1 MGTAIGDIR
10 WTYLSAVLLRYRQ
23 VNRPWKHILLK
34 VITDWCYSSADWHL
48 NLCKTAVQLTRLP
61 KGHLFTANT
70 AEQKH
75 LIAFELSISKY
86 GERSNSFS
94 LMVLFFFKS
103 LHPCYHSSSLLDSD
117 VFIKPTPFFVS
128 SESHS
133 LSSVPSLLRVTCSS
147 FSVSAAASAT
157 VLQYVSMLMR
167 WQHMAHSL
175 FKLSRQ
181 TGTKPLNSPCISSPY
196 LPQLDH
202 TTLIS

>member
-10 WTYLSAVLLRYRQ
+10 WTYLSAVLRYRQ

-94 LMVLFFFKS
+94 LMVLFFKI
-103 LHPCYHSSSLLDSD
+103 PASLLSL
-117 VFIKPTPFFVS
+117 FLPFGFWCFHQA
-128 SESHS
+128 HS
-133 LSSVPSLLRVTCSS
+133 LLCLLRVPLALLCSLPSASNLLIFQCVCSS
-147 FSVSAAASAT
+147 LCNSAT
-157 VLQYVSMLMR
+157 VCQYANEVAAYGS
-167 WQHMAHSL
+167 
-175 FKLSRQ
+175 F
-181 TGTKPLNSPCISSPY
+181 
-196 LPQLDH
+196 
-202 TTLIS
+202 LI

>member
-1 MGTAIGDIR
+1 MKQKSSRRTHTLTMGTAIGDIR
-10 WTYLSAVLLRYRQ
+10 WTYLSAVLRYRQ

-94 LMVLFFFKS
+94 LMVLFF
-103 LHPCYHSSSLLDSD
+103 LNPCILVITLPPFWILMFSSSPL
-117 VFIKPTPFFVS
+117 P
-128 SESHS
+128 S
-133 LSSVPSLLRVTCSS
+133 LSPPSPTRSP
-147 FSVSAAASAT
+147 
-157 VLQYVSMLMR
+157 
-167 WQHMAHSL
+167 L
-175 FKLSRQ
+175 F
-181 TGTKPLNSPCISSPY
+181 PPFCE
-196 LPQLDH
+196 
-202 TTLIS
+202 